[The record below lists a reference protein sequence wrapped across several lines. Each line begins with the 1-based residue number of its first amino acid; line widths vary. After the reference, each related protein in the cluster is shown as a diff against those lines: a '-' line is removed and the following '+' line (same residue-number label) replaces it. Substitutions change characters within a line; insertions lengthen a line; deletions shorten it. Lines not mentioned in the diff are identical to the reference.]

1 MFSAREHAKK
11 TWGSGMAFWNRTKSF
26 EAATSRSPHSAL
38 KPTLSWVHL
47 IGLGVGGI
55 VGTGILTLTGVGAG
69 VAGPAVIVSFVMAG
83 VICAC
88 AALAYAE
95 MATMMPLAG
104 SAYTYTYVALGE
116 LLAWIV
122 GWTLI
127 LEYTVV
133 CSTVAVG
140 WSGYASGVIKTLGW
154 PVPDALL
161 AGPHAGGVINLPAI
175 FISLAVAGLLAL
187 GSRESTIVNLILV
200 IVKLLAL
207 AMFVA
212 LALPAF
218 NADNFQ
224 PFTPYG
230 WGSVEIDGVNR
241 GVWAAASI
249 IFFAFYGFD
258 AVSTAA
264 EETKNPKR
272 DMKIGIVGS
281 MVLCTLIYMVVA
293 TAALGGS
300 RYTDL
305 AGSAEP
311 LAMVLRGLNH
321 PWAATVLGI
330 AAAIA
335 LPTVIMAFMY
345 GQSRIFFVMA
355 RDGLLPQRLSRVHPR
370 FGTPALM
377 TMITGVIVAVIAAYL
392 PLRSIA
398 ELANAG
404 TLIAFIAV
412 AVCMIVMRAKQ
423 PQHPRIFGLAA
434 TWIIGVLAIIGCIFL
449 FIGLPNITKWGV
461 LIWNA
466 VGLAV
471 YLLWAR
477 RQSLLE
483 PAGKTV

>member
-1 MFSAREHAKK
+1 MP
-11 TWGSGMAFWNRTKSF
+11 FWNRTKSF
-26 EAATSRSPHSAL
+26 AAATSRSTHSAL

-116 LLAWIV
+116 LLAWVV

-140 WSGYASGVIKTLGW
+140 WSGYAAGVIKSFGW

-161 AGPHAGGVINLPAI
+161 AGPEAGGIINVPAI
-175 FISLAVAGLLAL
+175 VISLAVATLLTV
-187 GSRESTIVNLILV
+187 GSKESTTVNLILV

-212 LALPAF
+212 IALPAF
-218 NADNFQ
+218 NGGNFQ
-224 PFTPYG
+224 PFAPFG
-230 WGSVEIDGVNR
+230 WGSTEMAGGNK

-281 MVLCTLIYMVVA
+281 MLVCTVIYMVVA
-293 TAALGGS
+293 TAALGGAK
-300 RYTDL
+300 YTDL
-305 AGSAEP
+305 AASGEP

-321 PWAATVLGI
+321 PFAATVLG
-330 AAAIA
+330 AAAVIA

-355 RDGLLPQRLSRVHPR
+355 RDGLLPQRLSKVHPR

-377 TMITGVIVAVIAAYL
+377 TMIVGVIVAAIAAYL
-392 PLRSIA
+392 PLKDIA
-398 ELANAG
+398 ALANAG

-412 AVCMIVMRAKQ
+412 AVCMIVLRAKQ
-423 PQHPRIFGLAA
+423 PQHPRIFGAA
-434 TWIIGVLAIIGCIFL
+434 MTWIIGVLAIIGCIFL
-449 FIGLPNITKWGV
+449 FVGLPHITKLGS
-461 LIWNA
+461 LLWNA
-466 VGLAV
+466 AGLV
-471 YLLWAR
+471 IYLLWAR
-477 RQSLLE
+477 RKSLLE
-483 PAGKTV
+483 PVPG

>member
-1 MFSAREHAKK
+1 
-11 TWGSGMAFWNRTKSF
+11 MAFWNRTKSF
-26 EAATSRSPHSAL
+26 AAATSRDTHSAL

-116 LLAWIV
+116 LLAWVV

-140 WSGYASGVIKTLGW
+140 WSGYAAGVIKSFGW
-154 PVPDALL
+154 PVPDSLL
-161 AGPHAGGVINLPAI
+161 AGPEAGGLINLPAI
-175 FISLAVAGLLAL
+175 VISLAVAGLLAL
-187 GSRESTIVNLILV
+187 GSRESTIVNLVLV

-212 LALPAF
+212 IALPAF
-218 NADNFQ
+218 DIGNFE
-224 PFTPYG
+224 PFAPFG
-230 WGSVEIDGVNR
+230 WGSTEIEGGNK

-272 DMKIGIVGS
+272 DLKIGIVGS
-281 MVLCTLIYMVVA
+281 MVACTIIYMVVA
-293 TAALGGS
+293 TAALGGAK
-300 RYTDL
+300 YTDL
-305 AGSAEP
+305 AASGEP

-321 PWAATVLGI
+321 PFAATVLG
-330 AAAIA
+330 AAAVIA

-377 TMITGVIVAVIAAYL
+377 TMITGVIVAAIAAYL
-392 PLRSIA
+392 PLKEIA
-398 ELANAG
+398 ALANAG

-412 AVCMIVMRAKQ
+412 AVCMIVLRMKH
-423 PQHPRIFGLAA
+423 PQHPRIFGAVT
-434 TWIIGVLAIIGCIFL
+434 TWIIGLLAIVGCIFL
-449 FIGLPNITKWGV
+449 FFGLPHITKRNA

-466 VGLAV
+466 VGLV
-471 YLLWAR
+471 IYLLWAR
-477 RQSLLE
+477 RKSLLE
-483 PAGKTV
+483 PGAGREKAGKLSNAP